1 MLRLS
6 GIRRRPSFGA
16 PYNGTM
22 NTTTLTPAWA
32 RRFGALGCLATGLTL
47 TACSSMPSDAEG
59 VGKRIERL
67 SHEDDRSRIQE
78 LRVGGQ
84 TESIDVQPKNGA
96 PAYQVGPSQNA
107 PSPQQGR
114 SFWRLFEF

>member
-1 MLRLS
+1 
-6 GIRRRPSFGA
+6 
-16 PYNGTM
+16 M
-22 NTTTLTPAWA
+22 NITTLTPTWA
-32 RRFGALGCLATGLTL
+32 RRFGALGCLATGLAL
-47 TACSSMPSDAEG
+47 TACSTMPSDAEG

-67 SHEDDRSRIQE
+67 SQEDDGSRIQE

-96 PAYQVGPSQNA
+96 PAYQVGPSQNTR
-107 PSPQQGR
+107 SPQEGR

>member
-1 MLRLS
+1 MNNTPLS
-6 GIRRRPSFGA
+6 CV
-16 PYNGTM
+16 
-22 NTTTLTPAWA
+22 WA
-32 RRFGALGCLATGLTL
+32 RRFGALGCLAAGLL
-47 TACSSMPSDAEG
+47 LSACSSLPSDAEG
-59 VGKRIERL
+59 VDKRIERL

-96 PAYQVGPSQNA
+96 PAYQVGPSQNS
-107 PSPQQGR
+107 PSPQEGR